1 MRITNTYM
9 TRNYLGNLNNALELY
24 NKSGDRI
31 NSGRKLSK
39 MSDNVSD
46 GTRAL
51 SIRTQSYKNEQIQEN
66 VKKAGETLTV
76 AESNLMSIKDIIDNI
91 HSKCVEALNG
101 PKESAAEIFS
111 IDFDSVKEQIIEF
124 ANCKYNDSYVL
135 GGTNN
140 QEPPFSVN
148 QSGELY
154 FNGTKVSEIAKKDGL
169 FMGQDGFGLEVAQ
182 SRSVYIDVGINMTVK
197 DGKVDPRTAFNMS
210 ENGLDALG
218 YGTTTLK
225 YTNAQGQEASFT
237 APNNAYEL
245 IGEMAECLREP
256 RDYEKLAVLN
266 DHLKETFDGL
276 VNEIADIGIRTN
288 YLDRHSTRLEDEE
301 DVLTKIQNDLEYI
314 KETDELINNK
324 NMEYSWLLTL
334 QFGSKV
340 LPQSL
345 MDYIK

>member
-1 MRITNTYM
+1 MRITNTFM
-9 TRNYLGNLNNALELY
+9 TRNYLNNLNNSLDLY
-24 NKSGDRI
+24 NQSGERI
-31 NSGRKLSK
+31 HSGRKLSK

-51 SIRTQSYKNEQIQEN
+51 SIRTQFYKNEQIQEN

-76 AESNLMSIKDIIDNI
+76 AESNLMSIKDIIDNV

-101 PKESAAEIFS
+101 PKASAAEIFS
-111 IDFDSVKEQIIEF
+111 IDFSAVKDQIVEF
-124 ANCKYNDSYVL
+124 ANCKYNNTYVL

-140 QEPPFSVN
+140 QEPPFSVDDN
-148 QSGELY
+148 GDLFYNGVAVNEIEKQNGSFQS
-154 FNGTKVSEIAKKDGL
+154 NGK
-169 FMGQDGFGLEVAQ
+169 EVPY
-182 SRSVYIDVGINMTVK
+182 SSSVYIDVGINMVVK

-210 ENGLDALG
+210 ESGLDALG
-218 YGTTTLK
+218 YGTTELK
-225 YTNAQGQEASFT
+225 YKDDQGNEVTFN

-245 IGEMAECLREP
+245 IGEMSDCLKEP
-256 RDYEKLAVLN
+256 VNYEKLAVLN

-288 YLDRHSTRLEDEE
+288 YLDRHSSRLEDEE

-314 KETDELINNK
+314 KETDELVNNK

>member
-9 TRNYLGNLNNALELY
+9 TRNYLANLNNSLELY
-24 NKSGDRI
+24 NKSGDKL
-31 NSGRKLSK
+31 NSGRKISK

-51 SIRTQSYKNEQIQEN
+51 SIRTQFYKNEQIQEN
-66 VKKAGETLTV
+66 VKKAGETLSV
-76 AESNLMSIKDIIDNI
+76 AESNLMSIKDIIDNV

-111 IDFDSVKEQIIEF
+111 LDFTAVKDQIVEF

-140 QEPPFSVN
+140 QSAPFTVN
-148 QSGELY
+148 SNGNLL
-154 FNGTKVSEIAKKDGL
+154 FNGTKVNNITKTGGVFKNQATNS
-169 FMGQDGFGLEVAQ
+169 EVAYSQ
-182 SRSVYIDVGINMTVK
+182 SVYMDIGIDMVVK
-197 DGKVDPRTAFNMS
+197 NGVVDPRTAFNMT

-218 YGTTTLK
+218 YGTSTLE
-225 YTNAQGQEASFT
+225 YTDDKGNKQTFD
-237 APNNAYEL
+237 APNNAFEI
-245 IGEMAECLREP
+245 IGEMASCLNEP
-256 RDYEKLAVLN
+256 KNYEKLAVLN
-266 DHLKETFDGL
+266 DHLKKTFDGL

-288 YLDRHSTRLEDEE
+288 YLDRHSSRLEDEE
-301 DVLTKIQNDLEYI
+301 DVLTKIQNDLEYV

-340 LPQSL
+340 LPQTL

>member
-1 MRITNTYM
+1 MRITNTFM
-9 TRNYLGNLNNALELY
+9 TRNYLNNLNNSLDLY
-24 NKSGDRI
+24 NQSGERI
-31 NSGRKLSK
+31 HSGRKLSK

-101 PKESAAEIFS
+101 PKESASEIFS

-140 QEPPFSVN
+140 QTPPFKVN
-148 QSGELY
+148 QGGELL
-154 FNGTKVSEIAKKDGL
+154 FNNVPVNGITKVDGVFLKNGTD
-169 FMGQDGFGLEVAQ
+169 EVPQ
-182 SRSVYIDVGINMTVK
+182 SNSVYMDIGINMSINN
-197 DGKVDPRTAFNMS
+197 GKVDSRTAFNMS

-218 YGTTTLK
+218 YGTTELR
-225 YTNAQGQEASFT
+225 YTDASGQEQPIT
-237 APNNAYEL
+237 VPNNAYEL